1 MGRGAIGDRSR
12 EPFICYISGVMM
24 EKECKP
30 MDCDNCGWNPEV
42 NKRRRQAIR
51 WYARNKILNLWGI
64 EKDMENR
71 SEMGRKAIKYIKMEL
86 ARIVT
91 EESK

>member
-1 MGRGAIGDRSR
+1 MGRSPTGERNRD
-12 EPFICYISGVMM
+12 PVQCQKSGILM
-24 EKECKP
+24 EKACEP

-64 EKDMENR
+64 ERDMENR

-86 ARIVT
+86 ARIAT